1 MCTRRT
7 YTGDLAFT
15 ESGIPLNNTFVEADI
30 SFATQAHDAERKVYC
45 SALRLKSQLV
55 KFFWGALNRKG
66 QSGKATPFI
75 SCVRMRR
82 QRSASWRKFFY
93 YLLNISK
100 QVL

>member
-45 SALRLKSQLV
+45 TALSDLNQQLV
-55 KFFWGALNRKG
+55 KIFGGL
-66 QSGKATPFI
+66 
-75 SCVRMRR
+75 
-82 QRSASWRKFFY
+82 
-93 YLLNISK
+93 
-100 QVL
+100 